1 MTDNTIAA
9 IQAAAES
16 AQAQAVPAGGVD
28 PTNVSSLEQDIQTL
42 AENAAGQA
50 FGPLGTLVADV
61 AAPQI
66 VDAAV
71 NWLVMV
77 AESLGKT
84 IPNDI
89 AAIIARL

>member
-1 MTDNTIAA
+1 M
-9 IQAAAES
+9 
-16 AQAQAVPAGGVD
+16 D

>member
-1 MTDNTIAA
+1 MTDKTIAA

-16 AQAQAVPAGGVD
+16 AQAQTVPAGGVD